1 MPKPL
6 ITDKPL
12 KGFSITV
19 EEEVRDWFADEAR
32 RRRVSASHL
41 WREAARE
48 YMQREEANPDAH
60 DR

>member
-48 YMQREEANPDAH
+48 YMQREE
-60 DR
+60 RK